1 MPHTA
6 RLALGVG
13 AKRLLPALAACRY
26 RHSRRFVRI
35 GKKPYLAL
43 ILVLLHPNFALILVY
58 LHRKLAL
65 ILGSMG
71 YLRRKID
78 SYLQE
83 WKADKDHNPLIVK
96 GARQIEGYLLYSWPI
111 LYVFLLQFKYL
122 LKIN

>member
-1 MPHTA
+1 
-6 RLALGVG
+6 
-13 AKRLLPALAACRY
+13 
-26 RHSRRFVRI
+26 
-35 GKKPYLAL
+35 
-43 ILVLLHPNFALILVY
+43 
-58 LHRKLAL
+58 
-65 ILGSMG
+65 MG